1 MKTILGSLFILGVV
15 LPATLAITILF
26 GLLKILVDV
35 FWVIAALVSSVVLAF
50 SMKD

>member
-15 LPATLAITILF
+15 LPVTLVVTMII
-26 GLLKILVDV
+26 GLLKVLVDV
-35 FWVIAALVSSVVLAF
+35 FWVAVYLVASVFLAF